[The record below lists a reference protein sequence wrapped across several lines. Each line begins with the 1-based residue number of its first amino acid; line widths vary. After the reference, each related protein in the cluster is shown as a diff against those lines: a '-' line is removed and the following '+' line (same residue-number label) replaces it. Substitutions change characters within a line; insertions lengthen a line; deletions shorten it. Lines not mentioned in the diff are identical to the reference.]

1 MQQLDDIDH
10 MIINLLIKDSRT
22 PYTEIASKVGLS
34 EAGVRKRINRLLRL
48 GIIKR
53 FTVEVDFVARVRA
66 ITLITVDPS
75 TDTSEV
81 SRKVREAGGV
91 ERVYEVTGLY
101 DVVALI
107 SSPSMAEVNRCID
120 ELRRVK
126 GVKST
131 NTMIVL
137 REW

>member
-22 PYTEIASKVGLS
+22 PYTEIANKVGLS